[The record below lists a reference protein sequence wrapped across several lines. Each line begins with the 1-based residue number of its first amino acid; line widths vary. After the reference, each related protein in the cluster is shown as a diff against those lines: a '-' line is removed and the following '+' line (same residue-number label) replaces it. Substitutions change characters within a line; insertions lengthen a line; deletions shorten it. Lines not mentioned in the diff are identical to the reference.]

1 MAVNMLFYQTKIEK
15 SPIHKWGLFA
25 DEDITR
31 AAIVGIMSLEAD
43 ITSERTYQ
51 KAQHENDDV
60 YAKTGVRWVHKFF
73 MFDERRMY
81 EDYINHSHQANVLY
95 HCGILFAKRDIR
107 RGEEITCD
115 YRLLLAQNDVE
126 AFKDK
131 KTNTFVDGYDPK
143 NSLLTSSLQL
153 VELLRSTEFPQSDE
167 EVDKIIE
174 RFRSLPNIVDLDT
187 LTSTTEDKQQGRE
200 DRSSHHA
207 QDQNLRVE
215 RQVDLQKLKKSSD
228 RKD

>member
-1 MAVNMLFYQTKIEK
+1 MLFYQTKIRK
-15 SPIHKWGLFA
+15 SPIHEWGLFA
-25 DEDITR
+25 EEDIAR
-31 AAIVGIMSLEAD
+31 AAIVGIMALDAD

-51 KAQHENDDV
+51 KGQHENDDV

-81 EDYINHSHQANVLY
+81 EDYINHSHQANVLH

-126 AFKDK
+126 AFKDIV
-131 KTNTFVDGYDPK
+131 TDTFVDGYDPK

-167 EVDKIIE
+167 EIDEIIK
-174 RFRSLPNIVDLDT
+174 RFRSLPNIVNSNT
-187 LTSTTEDKQQGRE
+187 LPSTPEDKQQGRE
-200 DRSSHHA
+200 DRSGHHA

-215 RQVDLQKLKKSSD
+215 RQVNLQKLEKLPPK
-228 RKD
+228 RLI